1 VWKGNVARGGGE
13 ISADAFGPLGFSLA
27 SRIDRADGETS
38 PEELLAA
45 AHAGCYAMSLAGE
58 LAGAGRRNATVEV
71 SATVTLDEVEGGS
84 HRIVASTLHARA
96 RVQDMEGAEL
106 ERIAHTA
113 DEGCPFSALIKASG
127 TVTVTA
133 ELEGGANG
141 D

>member
-1 VWKGNVARGGGE
+1 M
-13 ISADAFGPLGFSLA
+13 PFSLT
-27 SRIDRADGETS
+27 SRIGDPGGKTN

-58 LAGAGRRNATVEV
+58 LTRAGQETARVIVT
-71 SATVTLDEVEGGS
+71 ATVTLDEVEGGS
-84 HRIVASTLHARA
+84 HRIVASNLYARA
-96 RVQDMEGAEL
+96 RVQDMETAEL
-106 ERIAHTA
+106 ERIARVA
-113 DEGCPFSALIKASG
+113 DQGCPFSALIKASG